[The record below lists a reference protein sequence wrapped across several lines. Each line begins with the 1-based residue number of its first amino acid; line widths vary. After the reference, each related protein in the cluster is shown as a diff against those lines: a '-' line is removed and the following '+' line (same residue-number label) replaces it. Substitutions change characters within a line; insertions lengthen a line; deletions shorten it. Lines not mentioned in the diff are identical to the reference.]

1 MYEHLRVLGITLLV
15 LGIMFFPVREE
26 RVVRLMNWWWF
37 RVAWLLLVVLVTYA
51 YNDAVV
57 GLIGALLFVMASNV
71 SVVRLVSS

>member
-1 MYEHLRVLGITLLV
+1 
-15 LGIMFFPVREE
+15 MFFPVRDA

-57 GLIGALLFVMASNV
+57 GLMGALLFVMASNV